1 MTCFLHVTFQCG
13 IPECSETGQMHKLTT
28 EEIFLVKVRK
38 NVQVEVLCDTH
49 YVGSVK
55 KFSFFQLSCSDP
67 YEVHTKKS
75 MYRLSEVTMDMY
87 KHDSKLVPGRK
98 ICQHCKD
105 KVRQQMEKAVTEQM
119 EVQGGGEG
127 EEQGGGEGGEGG
139 GGLLGGDFESSFQ
152 NDGGE
157 GNSQQSQY
165 STTSYHPWSQEFN
178 EEQGM
183 GKVNRALGVLELS
196 PFKKSEVESNSRL
209 EKKLDCVRESIR
221 KHLNVGPSAPVNSD
235 SAGFCESLCT
245 RFRTAPDRNERYKI
259 LTSCPENWSAYKI
272 SKTFACS
279 YTMAKDAINLR
290 QLFGPGCYPGLK
302 QGHKIPAE
310 VTQKVLDFYRAQDIS
325 RELPGQR
332 DCLTVRTGGVREVRQ
347 KRLLLLGLREAYA
360 QFKEDHP
367 TCVIGF
373 STFAT
378 LRPKE
383 VVLPGAYIL

>member
-1 MTCFLHVTFQCG
+1 
-13 IPECSETGQMHKLTT
+13 MHKLTT

-38 NVQVEVLCDTH
+38 NVQVEVLCDKH
-49 YVGSVK
+49 YVGYVK
-55 KFSFFQLSCSDP
+55 KFSFFELSCSDP
-67 YEVHTKKS
+67 YEVHKKKS
-75 MYRLSEVTMDMY
+75 TCRLSEITMDMY
-87 KHDSKLVPGRK
+87 KHDSTLVPGRK

-105 KVRQQMEKAVTEQM
+105 KIRQQMEEAVTEQI
-119 EVQGGGEG
+119 EEQGGCEG
-127 EEQGGGEGGEGG
+127 EEQGGVEGG
-139 GGLLGGDFESSFQ
+139 GGLLGGELESSFQ

-178 EEQGM
+178 HEQGV

-196 PFKKSEVESNSRL
+196 PFKKSQVESNLRL

-221 KHLNVGPSAPVNSD
+221 QHLNVGPSAPVNSD
-235 SAGFCESLCT
+235 GAGFCESLCT

-259 LTSCPENWSAYKI
+259 LTSCPENWTAYKI
-272 SKTFACS
+272 SKTFSCS

-310 VTQKVLDFYRAQDIS
+310 VTQKVVDFYRAQDIS

-367 TCVIGF
+367 TCSIGF

-383 VVLPGAYIL
+383 VVLPGAYIYIS